1 MKGHIRRRYAGAW
14 SVILSGARADT
25 GKQFQKWH
33 TVRGTKKDAERELA
47 RLIHEYETG
56 AYVAPVHLT
65 VAEYM
70 NQWLNNSAGMR
81 IATRT
86 FERWSQL
93 VRTHIAPGI
102 GKHKLTSLKPAHL
115 EAFYRE
121 LLTSGRLSGKGGLS
135 PRSVLLIHRVLHSAF
150 QRAVRLGMLARN
162 PCDQAEAPRADSK
175 EQRVLNGEQVAALLE
190 SLGSSPIYMPVLL
203 AITTGMRR
211 GEICALLWKDV
222 DLERGLLWVN
232 RTFMETAGGL
242 VLKEPKT
249 ARSRRQVALPAV
261 AIAAL
266 RKHKAAHAELMLQ
279 LGQSGIEERF
289 VCAWE
294 DGRPVPPAYVTHRFI
309 KELRRAGLPHV
320 RFHDLRHSYAT
331 LLLGAGQDM
340 KIVSEMLGHADIR
353 TTYNIYSHVSEQMQR
368 QAADKLDS
376 VLTNARSPLKP

>member
-1 MKGHIRRRYAGAW
+1 MRPGLKRPGRFERT
-14 SVILSGARADT
+14 ARA
-25 GKQFQKWH
+25 
-33 TVRGTKKDAERELA
+33 
-47 RLIHEYETG
+47 
-56 AYVAPVHLT
+56 
-65 VAEYM
+65 
-70 NQWLNNSAGMR
+70 
-81 IATRT
+81 
-86 FERWSQL
+86 
-93 VRTHIAPGI
+93 
-102 GKHKLTSLKPAHL
+102 
-115 EAFYRE
+115 
-121 LLTSGRLSGKGGLS
+121 
-135 PRSVLLIHRVLHSAF
+135 
-150 QRAVRLGMLARN
+150 
-162 PCDQAEAPRADSK
+162 
-175 EQRVLNGEQVAALLE
+175 NGEQVAALLE

-232 RTFMETAGGL
+232 RTFMETAAGL

-309 KELRRAGLPHV
+309 KELRRAGLPSGALP
-320 RFHDLRHSYAT
+320 RSPAQLRDAASRRR
-331 LLLGAGQDM
+331 AGYEDR
-340 KIVSEMLGHADIR
+340 LRDACHADIR
-353 TTYNIYSHVSEQMQR
+353 TTYKSTSHVSEQMQR

-376 VLTNARSPLKP
+376 VLTTPVRRSSRRGQFRA